1 MLEWTRIRD
10 EVTCEIYY
18 KLWDENI
25 SKYVIQ
31 INEVDK
37 VYKVQILD
45 HKPFHVKRLKVA
57 REASQHIY
65 EHACVGTYYAT
76 SKTT

>member
-57 REASQHIY
+57 KEASQHIY
-65 EHACVGTYYAT
+65 EHACVGAYYEAST
-76 SKTT
+76 ST

>member
-1 MLEWTRIRD
+1 MLEWIRIRD
-10 EVTCEIYY
+10 EVTCEVYY

-31 INEVDK
+31 INEVDR

-57 REASQHIY
+57 KEASQHIY

-76 SKTT
+76 SKTA

>member
-1 MLEWTRIRD
+1 MLEWIRIRD
-10 EVTCEIYY
+10 EVTCEVYY

-31 INEVDK
+31 INEVDR

-57 REASQHIY
+57 KEASQHIY

>member
-1 MLEWTRIRD
+1 MLEWIKIRD
-10 EVTCEIYY
+10 EVTCEVYY

-31 INEVDK
+31 INGVDK

-45 HKPFHVKRLKVA
+45 HKSFHVKRLKVA
-57 REASQHIY
+57 KEASQHIY
-65 EHACVGTYYAT
+65 EHACAGAYYEPST
-76 SKTT
+76 ST